1 MRPDQS
7 ERGFALVAAMFVMI
21 VIAVAIAAMARLSV
35 TQVGTV
41 NLGLQQARAYQA
53 ARAGLE
59 WGVYRITRPFVC
71 GAAAPTTSDASFVI
85 DGFTVEVHALA
96 PDVAAGRVFEEE
108 GAARHYFYQLSVVAQ
123 SGTVASPDYAYR
135 KLEVIA
141 EVMCGQP

>member
-41 NLGLQQARAYQA
+41 SLALQQARAYQA

-59 WGVYRITRPFVC
+59 WGVYRITRPFAC
-71 GAAAPTTSDASFVI
+71 GDAPPIANAASFVI
-85 DGFTVEVHALA
+85 DGFTVVVPALT

-108 GAARHYFYQLSVVAQ
+108 GTVRHYFYQVSAVAQ
-123 SGTVASPDYAYR
+123 SGAITSPDYAYR

-141 EVMCGQP
+141 EVMCTQP